1 MLPVPLPTPH
11 WDGSRHKHRGHRHR
25 EWPGIDGRAR
35 PDGSAAERGGKNR
48 SRSLSLSWS
57 RSWSSSCPSSRLL
70 SHCRGWSLF
79 LSRSLSLSR
88 SLVPVPVPVPMPV
101 LVPAPEHRGGSGPG
115 SPPPARPVAASPE
128 RARRQL
134 PRSARPARGCAPPA
148 GPAGT
153 PPSPLAALHA
163 PRISPVGPPPGRAGQ
178 GLRAGGGGASC
189 PRGGRVPAALVLS
202 LSQSRRYFSSGPA
215 AGLCPAPPWAPR
227 SSSPA
232 CSPRSALG

>member
-1 MLPVPLPTPH
+1 MAGNRREGSPRRQRGREGREEPVPVPLPVLVPV
-11 WDGSRHKHRGHRHR
+11 
-25 EWPGIDGRAR
+25 
-35 PDGSAAERGGKNR
+35 
-48 SRSLSLSWS
+48 LVQ
-57 RSWSSSCPSSRLL
+57 LL
-70 SHCRGWSLF
+70 SQLQAPVP
-79 LSRSLSLSR
+79 LSGLVPVPVSVPVLVS
-88 SLVPVPVPVPMPV
+88 VPVPVPVPMPV

-153 PPSPLAALHA
+153 PPSPLASLHA